1 MSFSS
6 NVRDTLSQF
15 WQLSEEKGE
24 SWAEANIICSYPNT
38 VEPVYND
45 IDLCDTSP
53 IALYNLRYQLIP
65 YC

>member
-6 NVRDTLSQF
+6 NVRDTSSHF

-24 SWAEANIICSYPNT
+24 SWVRANIICSYPNT
-38 VEPVYND
+38 VAPGYND
-45 IDLCDTSP
+45 IGLRDTSP
-53 IALYNLRYQLIP
+53 RALYNLSYQLIP